1 MGWFDKRS
9 WRLSRKIKDLQ
20 ADLRQAEEEGKFV
33 VQDGLF
39 FAELADMGEMTMMAF
54 GTDLLA
60 AGEESVIRSFFD
72 RNGFTV
78 DKLQLDKSSTGLAA
92 VEILPSEEM
101 TRSVARVLKTEN
113 YKLVDDSDKELAPN
127 LQARILTLSAVMRSM
142 TLLFAERAEKTII
155 NSNVKMNKE
164 GNRLLHWLPKIVEA
178 LDNKVDRFTVE
189 IVRPGFEMAYDE
201 FYGHIGAGG
210 GGSSVS
216 SSASGPVDAIPAVE
230 FPVRTPG
237 GPVASAP
244 EAPPARQSAPARQ
257 EQAIPPP
264 PKSPPAA
271 PPTAPREPAADKAR
285 EAAEARARMFRAL
298 VGANASRC
306 VRNCEALLKEIL
318 AYFQASAACVLV
330 KLPSG
335 EGLGIHAQAG
345 EKLAWGTSDGM
356 PISVSAVTD
365 CVRKKTVVTH
375 ASGGSGDATVSM
387 IANRIDAAAAC
398 PLVVADQVVGVLY
411 IDRRNG
417 TTMFRESEK
426 AVLESLAE
434 PFRDFPE
441 LTLGIAG

>member
-1 MGWFDKRS
+1 MSWFDKRS

-20 ADLRQAEEEGKFV
+20 ADLRHAEEEGKFV

-78 DKLQLDKSSTGLAA
+78 DRLQLDKSSTGLAT

-201 FYGHIGAGG
+201 FYGHIG
-210 GGSSVS
+210 GSRASVS
-216 SSASGPVDAIPAVE
+216 SASPGPVDPIPPVE

-237 GPVASAP
+237 AP
-244 EAPPARQSAPARQ
+244 APAPPAAPAARPAAPARQ

-264 PKSPPAA
+264 PKAAPAA
-271 PPTAPREPAADKAR
+271 APSAPGEPAADKAR
-285 EAAEARARMFRAL
+285 EAEETKARMFRTL
-298 VGANASRC
+298 VGASASQS
-306 VRNCEALLKEIL
+306 VRNCEGLLKELL
-318 AYFQASAACVLV
+318 AYFQASAACVMV

-335 EGLGIHAQAG
+335 DGLGIHAQAG
-345 EKLAWGTSDGM
+345 QKLAWGTSDGM

-365 CVRKKTVVTH
+365 CVRKRVVVTH
-375 ASGGSGDATVSM
+375 ASGGSGDPTVSM

-398 PLVVADQVVGVLY
+398 PLVVGGQVVGVLY

-417 TTMFRESEK
+417 TAMFRESEK
-426 AVLESLAE
+426 AALESLAA

-441 LTLGIAG
+441 LTLGLAG